1 MNFFTAVN
9 NAAKAPPPPTG
20 FITNNLFSHFDIG
33 NGSYINSG
41 HIDDLVYTCIS
52 GINLRLEIQGAV
64 YSSEGGGS
72 LYFDGVNDRC
82 RHDFNYEGYYNGQQT
97 EQRTGVSLLGD
108 MTLGLWIRTLNLSAT
123 QFVYS
128 FQNSLT
134 DGLNF
139 YISAL
144 NNGRYVGRVNSTLS
158 VKEVPNT
165 TDFFYVTTTYSDA
178 NNTLSLYI
186 NGVLEHTLTITTSFD
201 VFKEYIV
208 LGGDSRGLTDASRFF
223 WNGYLSQAQL
233 YKSTLTS
240 AQVLQNFEA
249 QKDRYGY

>member
-9 NAAKAPPPPTG
+9 NAIKVAPPPTG

-52 GINLRLEIQGAV
+52 GIKLRLEIEGAV

-82 RHDFNYEGYYNGQQT
+82 RHDFNYQGYYNGQQT
-97 EQRTGVSLLGD
+97 EQRTGVSLSGD
-108 MTLGLWIRTLNLSAT
+108 LTIGLWIRTLNLSAT

-128 FQNSLT
+128 FQDSIS

-139 YISAL
+139 YISSS
-144 NNGRYVGRVNSTLS
+144 NGGQYVGRVNSTTTLEQ
-158 VKEVPNT
+158 VVNT

-178 NNTLSLYI
+178 NNTLSLYV
-186 NGVLEHTLTITTSFD
+186 NGVLEQTLTITNSFN
-201 VFKEYIV
+201 VFKEYIIM
-208 LGGDSRGLTDASRFF
+208 GGDSRGLSDASRYF

-233 YKSTLTS
+233 YNTELTS

-249 QKDRYGY
+249 HKDRYGY

>member
-9 NAAKAPPPPTG
+9 NAAKAPLPPTG
-20 FITNNLFSHFDIG
+20 FITNGLFSYFDIG
-33 NGSYINSG
+33 GGSYLSG

-52 GINLRLEIQGAV
+52 GIKLRLELIGPTFSNQ
-64 YSSEGGGS
+64 GGGS

-82 RHDFNYEGYYNGQQT
+82 RHDFNYEGFYNGVQT
-97 EQRTGVSLLGD
+97 EQRTGVDLSGD
-108 MTLGLWIRTLNLSAT
+108 LTLGLWIRTLNLSAT

-128 FQNSLT
+128 YQDSIT

-139 YISAL
+139 SISA
-144 NNGRYVGRVNSTLS
+144 NNGGEYIGRVNSTTS
-158 VKEVPNT
+158 AKQVENT

-178 NNTLSLYI
+178 NNTLSLYL
-186 NGVLEHTLTITTSFD
+186 NGVLQQTLTITNSFD
-201 VFKEYIV
+201 VFQEYITI
-208 LGGDSRGLTDASRFF
+208 GGDSRGGSDASRYF

-233 YKSTLTS
+233 YNTTLTS

-249 QKDRYGY
+249 HKDRYGY